1 MAYTSQYPP
10 FFVTVDLVI
19 LTISDGAFSVLLV
32 ERGGEPFRGRWAL
45 PGGFVQIDEDLA
57 DAAYRE
63 LEEETGV
70 GGDAVHLEQLATFG
84 APGRDPRDRI
94 VSTAYLAVGAH
105 LPQVQGGSDAA
116 DARWWTVEK
125 ALSEQL
131 AFDHREILE
140 TGVERTRSKLEYT
153 DLALRFVPPRFTMP
167 ELQAVY
173 EAVWGAELDPRN
185 FARKVV
191 RTQDFV
197 RETEEERRGGRGRP
211 AKLYVAGGAVSLW
224 PPMSREQQGE
234 R

>member
-1 MAYTSQYPP
+1 MAHTSEYPP

-19 LTISDGAFSVLLV
+19 LTIRDSDLSVLLV

-45 PGGFVQIDEDLA
+45 PGGFVQIDEDLPE
-57 DAAYRE
+57 AAYRE

-84 APGRDPRDRI
+84 RPDRDPRSRV
-94 VSTAYLAVGAH
+94 VSTAYLAVGAD
-105 LPQVQGGSDAA
+105 LPEVKGGSDAA
-116 DARWWTVEK
+116 DARWWPVEE
-125 ALSEQL
+125 ARGNAL
-131 AFDHREILE
+131 AFDHLEILDV
-140 TGVERTRSKLEYT
+140 GVERARSKLEYT
-153 DLALRFVPPRFTMP
+153 DLALRFVPRRFTMP

-173 EAVWGAELDPRN
+173 EAVWGVELDPRN
-185 FARKVV
+185 FARKVG

-211 AKLYVAGGAVSLW
+211 AKLYVEGGAVSLW
-224 PPMSREQQGE
+224 PPMGREQHGE